1 MEVLLIIVLILGII
15 IANLKSSLNVANIK
29 KDYWRELAI
38 QCNNNL
44 KKANQKENENA
55 K

>member
-1 MEVLLIIVLILGII
+1 MEVLLISILILVVI
-15 IANLKSSLNVANIK
+15 IANLKVNLNVANIK

-38 QCNNNL
+38 QGNNNL
-44 KKANQKENENA
+44 KKADQKENENA